1 MKKVI
6 ISVLVIIAAGVGIY
20 VVRLVQ
26 NNKERKEYLEQA
38 IEMQKRATELL
49 EQGDTSQACVLMDSV
64 DVIIDKASAL

>member
-38 IEMQKRATELL
+38 IEMQKCATELL
-49 EQGDTSQACVLMDSV
+49 EQGDTSQACVLIDSV

>member
-38 IEMQKRATELL
+38 IEMQKCATELL

>member
-26 NNKERKEYLEQA
+26 NNEERKEYLEQA
-38 IEMQKRATELL
+38 KEMQKCATELL
-49 EQGDTSQACVLMDSV
+49 EQGDTSQACVLIDSA